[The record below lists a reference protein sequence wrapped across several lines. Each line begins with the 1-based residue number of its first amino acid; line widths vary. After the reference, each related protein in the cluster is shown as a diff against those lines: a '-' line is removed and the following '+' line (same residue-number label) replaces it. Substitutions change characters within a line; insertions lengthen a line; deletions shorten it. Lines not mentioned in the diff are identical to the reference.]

1 MQKGLLYNML
11 LRLGKCFFLFPLFFI
26 ACDDLED
33 KPSIVPES
41 NGDVFE
47 TGTAEMYILSEGLF
61 NQNNSSLARYS
72 FNRQR
77 CTNNY
82 FSANNQRGL
91 GDTAN
96 DIAIYGNKI
105 YVVVNVSSTV
115 EVIDFPTGKSIRQ
128 ISMLR
133 DNGSSRQPR
142 AIAFDKDKAYICSY
156 DAQSQGLTPLL
167 WRSKRL
173 SQSEE
178 MRKISAYKTGNCMY
192 PIPADWI
199 IRDRA

>member
-11 LRLGKCFFLFPLFFI
+11 LRLGKYFFLFPLFFI

-142 AIAFDKDKAYICSY
+142 AIAE
-156 DAQSQGLTPLL
+156 QSQGLTPLL
-167 WRSKRL
+167 WKSKRL

>member
-105 YVVVNVSSTV
+105 YVVVSVSSTV

-128 ISMLR
+128 IAFFPVTHFR
-133 DNGSSRQPR
+133 RKRQFEHVDPAERQIKILTDRNPNRFALANRVIVFVAAFGCHRQHVVPFKQHRLQR
-142 AIAFDKDKAYICSY
+142 APIAI
-156 DAQSQGLTPLL
+156 
-167 WRSKRL
+167 
-173 SQSEE
+173 
-178 MRKISAYKTGNCMY
+178 
-192 PIPADWI
+192 
-199 IRDRA
+199 

>member
-1 MQKGLLYNML
+1 
-11 LRLGKCFFLFPLFFI
+11 
-26 ACDDLED
+26 
-33 KPSIVPES
+33 
-41 NGDVFE
+41 
-47 TGTAEMYILSEGLF
+47 MYILSEGLF

-115 EVIDFPTGKSIRQ
+115 EVIDFPTGKSIRADQ
-128 ISMLR
+128 YVARQWQFTSAAR
-133 DNGSSRQPR
+133 DSV
-142 AIAFDKDKAYICSY
+142 
-156 DAQSQGLTPLL
+156 
-167 WRSKRL
+167 
-173 SQSEE
+173 
-178 MRKISAYKTGNCMY
+178 
-192 PIPADWI
+192 
-199 IRDRA
+199 

>member
-142 AIAFDKDKAYICSY
+142 AIA
-156 DAQSQGLTPLL
+156 
-167 WRSKRL
+167 
-173 SQSEE
+173 
-178 MRKISAYKTGNCMY
+178 
-192 PIPADWI
+192 
-199 IRDRA
+199 

>member
-1 MQKGLLYNML
+1 
-11 LRLGKCFFLFPLFFI
+11 
-26 ACDDLED
+26 
-33 KPSIVPES
+33 
-41 NGDVFE
+41 
-47 TGTAEMYILSEGLF
+47 MYILSEGLF

-115 EVIDFPTGKSIRQ
+115 EVIDF
-128 ISMLR
+128 LR
-133 DNGSSRQPR
+133 ANPSG
-142 AIAFDKDKAYICSY
+142 
-156 DAQSQGLTPLL
+156 
-167 WRSKRL
+167 RSVCCATMAVHV
-173 SQSEE
+173 S
-178 MRKISAYKTGNCMY
+178 
-192 PIPADWI
+192 PA
-199 IRDRA
+199 R

>member
-77 CTNNY
+77 VRTTTLVQTI
-82 FSANNQRGL
+82 S
-91 GDTAN
+91 GDWE
-96 DIAIYGNKI
+96 I
-105 YVVVNVSSTV
+105 
-115 EVIDFPTGKSIRQ
+115 
-128 ISMLR
+128 
-133 DNGSSRQPR
+133 QPM
-142 AIAFDKDKAYICSY
+142 
-156 DAQSQGLTPLL
+156 T
-167 WRSKRL
+167 
-173 SQSEE
+173 
-178 MRKISAYKTGNCMY
+178 
-192 PIPADWI
+192 
-199 IRDRA
+199 

>member
-11 LRLGKCFFLFPLFFI
+11 LRLGKYFFLFPLFFI

-77 CTNNY
+77 YVRTTTLVQTI
-82 FSANNQRGL
+82 S
-91 GDTAN
+91 GDWE
-96 DIAIYGNKI
+96 I
-105 YVVVNVSSTV
+105 
-115 EVIDFPTGKSIRQ
+115 
-128 ISMLR
+128 
-133 DNGSSRQPR
+133 QPM
-142 AIAFDKDKAYICSY
+142 
-156 DAQSQGLTPLL
+156 T
-167 WRSKRL
+167 
-173 SQSEE
+173 
-178 MRKISAYKTGNCMY
+178 
-192 PIPADWI
+192 
-199 IRDRA
+199 

>member
-72 FNRQR
+72 FNRQDVR
-77 CTNNY
+77 TTTLVQTI
-82 FSANNQRGL
+82 S
-91 GDTAN
+91 GDWE
-96 DIAIYGNKI
+96 I
-105 YVVVNVSSTV
+105 
-115 EVIDFPTGKSIRQ
+115 
-128 ISMLR
+128 
-133 DNGSSRQPR
+133 QPM
-142 AIAFDKDKAYICSY
+142 
-156 DAQSQGLTPLL
+156 T
-167 WRSKRL
+167 
-173 SQSEE
+173 
-178 MRKISAYKTGNCMY
+178 
-192 PIPADWI
+192 
-199 IRDRA
+199 

>member
-72 FNRQR
+72 SIGKDVRTTTLVQ
-77 CTNNY
+77 TI
-82 FSANNQRGL
+82 S
-91 GDTAN
+91 GDWE
-96 DIAIYGNKI
+96 I
-105 YVVVNVSSTV
+105 
-115 EVIDFPTGKSIRQ
+115 
-128 ISMLR
+128 
-133 DNGSSRQPR
+133 QPM
-142 AIAFDKDKAYICSY
+142 
-156 DAQSQGLTPLL
+156 T
-167 WRSKRL
+167 
-173 SQSEE
+173 
-178 MRKISAYKTGNCMY
+178 
-192 PIPADWI
+192 
-199 IRDRA
+199 

>member
-11 LRLGKCFFLFPLFFI
+11 LRLGKYFFLFPLFFI

-115 EVIDFPTGKSIRQ
+115 EVIDFPTGSGDRRDCHSRKKCRRYLRTKREIVCIQFRRTGLFGAGRRHYSI
-128 ISMLR
+128 S
-133 DNGSSRQPR
+133 D
-142 AIAFDKDKAYICSY
+142 
-156 DAQSQGLTPLL
+156 
-167 WRSKRL
+167 
-173 SQSEE
+173 
-178 MRKISAYKTGNCMY
+178 
-192 PIPADWI
+192 
-199 IRDRA
+199 